1 MNNNS
6 LLWGWVKTQAW
17 KSLLLLFA
25 CIFVCLF
32 VVVAVVVVVVVGG
45 GGGGGG
51 FRRVQC
57 FRYLMLHLG
66 LKNNRCSFRMSKS
79 LA

>member
-1 MNNNS
+1 M
-6 LLWGWVKTQAW
+6 
-17 KSLLLLFA
+17 LFA
-25 CIFVCLF
+25 CTFVCLF
-32 VVVAVVVVVVVGG
+32 VVVVVVVVAVAVAVVVV
-45 GGGGGG
+45 GGGGG